1 MKSLYTSSII
11 LLVVFIVSCTQKVP
25 VFNVIEKVE
34 QSTSLGDLKVTLD
47 TILQRHTNTR
57 ALSTKYA
64 RENGRKSS
72 LFREAENQVYLTDE
86 NNIAAIKLLFEKY
99 GYPDSLSVGK
109 QRALIPWIVVRNYYQ
124 VHTKEQL
131 QSYLVEGLKK
141 GSISNYDY
149 YLYLKDIYSLKYKKE
164 FIPDESWS
172 DSMKIQIL
180 NDTLSYS
187 PI

>member
-1 MKSLYTSSII
+1 MKSLYVSSII
-11 LLVVFIVSCTQKVP
+11 LLVILIAACTQPVV
-25 VFNVIEKVE
+25 VFNVVEKVE
-34 QSTSLGDLKVTLD
+34 QSTNLADLKMTLD
-47 TILQRHTNTR
+47 TILHRHTNTR

-72 LFREAENQVYLTDE
+72 IFREAENQVYLTDE
-86 NNIAAIKLLFEKY
+86 NNIAAIKLLLEKY
-99 GYPDSLSVGK
+99 GYPDSTSVGK

-131 QSYLVEGLKK
+131 QSYLLEGLKK

-149 YLYLKDIYSLKYKKE
+149 YLYLKDIYSLKFKKE
-164 FIPDESWS
+164 FIPEESWS
-172 DSMKIQIL
+172 DSMKIQVL
-180 NDTLSYS
+180 NDTLSYR